1 MKACNRVI
9 SGSDKACNIPAS
21 FDESALARTGGTVEL
36 PMDTSDR
43 KVLEPLLESS
53 ETSCSPSSPHA
64 NNFSPCVPDKFYL
77 VTQAIIDN
85 IASQNLSAEFPLVLS
100 GEELRIVK
108 NYKTS
113 TLILGRSGTG
123 KTTCLVYKLVGRY
136 LASNFLH
143 PGRPRRQVRITS
155 LAV

>member
-1 MKACNRVI
+1 MRACKKAILDRENVC
-9 SGSDKACNIPAS
+9 SIPAT

-36 PMDTSDR
+36 PTDIPDA

-53 ETSCSPSSPHA
+53 KRPLLSSFPVTLCSYHLS
-64 NNFSPCVPDKFYL
+64 VDKFYM
-77 VTQAIIDN
+77 VTQTTIDN
-85 IASQNLSAEFPLVLS
+85 LVSQNLGAEFPLVLCA
-100 GEELRIVK
+100 EELRIVK

-136 LASNFLH
+136 LASHSLH
-143 PGRPRRQVRITS
+143 LGRRRRQV
-155 LAV
+155 